1 MKKLDTVFDRTILV
15 LAILAATLVG
25 FMMISVTANVIM
37 RYFFS
42 RPLLWV
48 HEIAEIALLY
58 MTFLATVWVLKNEGH
73 VGMDLLIDRLSPRYQ
88 LFLNIITSFI
98 SAIVC
103 LVITY
108 YGIPVA
114 WIYYVKGIYQ
124 LSLLELPT
132 ALFLAVVPVGC
143 FLLFIQFLRRTGGF
157 VQRFRALGREQG
169 EKKEVVIS
177 QTVR

>member
-1 MKKLDTVFDRTILV
+1 MKAIQKLDTIFDRTILG
-15 LAILAATLVG
+15 LAILAAALVA
-25 FMMISVTANVIM
+25 FMMVSVTLNVIM

-48 HEIAEIALLY
+48 HEIAEISLLY
-58 MTFLATVWVLKNEGH
+58 MTFLATAWVLKNEGH
-73 VGMDLLIDRLSPRYQ
+73 VGMDLLIEWLSPKYQ
-88 LFLNIITSFI
+88 LFLNIVTSFI

-103 LVITY
+103 LVITW
-108 YGIPVA
+108 YGVPVVWA
-114 WIYYVKGIYQ
+114 YYVKGTYQ

-157 VQRFRALGREQG
+157 VQRFRALGREHG
-169 EKKEVVIS
+169 MEEKVEIS
-177 QTVR
+177 